1 MNIAISNRTL
11 DRYFRLL
18 KNWDI
23 EAKKNLIIKLTSS
36 IEPKVND
43 NFDFSA
49 CYGAW
54 KDSRSAEEIND
65 ELRRDRKN
73 SAEIEEF

>member
-1 MNIAISNRTL
+1 MNIAISNRTF
-11 DRYFRLL
+11 DKYFRLL

-36 IEPKVND
+36 IEAKTKD
-43 NFDFSA
+43 HYDFSA

-54 KDSRSAEEIND
+54 TDDRSAEEIIN
-65 ELRRDRKN
+65 ELRGDRKN
-73 SAEIEEF
+73 